1 MVQGISGTMAHAT
14 VWYAQATGE
23 APSSRCSAVGVGPE
37 SLGRG
42 AADRSRREFGLS
54 LAANLSTQGDTRSG
68 GETDPGTSSTAVGG
82 TETAPGEGA
91 DARRGASGVPNRA
104 VDAAARGRTDPPEV
118 RRALSSRARLEGPD
132 RLRLELPEAR
142 TTRRRARRGRDRA
155 LDPRRMA
162 ADKKTPRDVA
172 PISYSSMRAG
182 SCSSPMFGVLGRR
195 RGKRRVSGTGTAT
208 IGCPSAAGWSLAEA
222 SAGGALPPVSSA

>member
-1 MVQGISGTMAHAT
+1 MSRYREVSCTMAHAT
-14 VWYAQATGE
+14 VWYAHATGE

-82 TETAPGEGA
+82 RETAPGEVA
-91 DARRGASGVPNRA
+91 DSRRGASGVPHRA

-142 TTRRRARRGRDRA
+142 ATRRRARRGRDRA

-162 ADKKTPRDVA
+162 ADKKGSWARGPTLHHENGLSSQRVARSETSPR
-172 PISYSSMRAG
+172 
-182 SCSSPMFGVLGRR
+182 F
-195 RGKRRVSGTGTAT
+195 GTASPVKKLT
-208 IGCPSAAGWSLAEA
+208 WELPVPRTGAIEPAEQNRD
-222 SAGGALPPVSSA
+222 S